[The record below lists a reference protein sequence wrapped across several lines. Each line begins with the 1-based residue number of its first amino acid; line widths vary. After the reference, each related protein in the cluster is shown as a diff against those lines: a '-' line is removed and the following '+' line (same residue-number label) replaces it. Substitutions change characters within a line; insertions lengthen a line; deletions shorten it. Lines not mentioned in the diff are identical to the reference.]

1 MIRTALAFAF
11 AAVVGLVALKVAF
24 GVLGGAI
31 GIAFALGWFALKLV
45 CIGGAVYFALSIV
58 SPDSAARVRGALG
71 VGGTPRP
78 S

>member
-11 AAVVGLVALKVAF
+11 AAIVGLVALKVAF

-31 GIAFALGWFALKLV
+31 GLLFALGWFALKLG
-45 CIGGAVYFALSIV
+45 CIGAAVYFALSIV
-58 SPDSAARVRGALG
+58 SPESAARVRGALG